1 MIKQTVI
8 KNMRNVCRQ
17 LLIVISILAGALLV
31 AVFIKSIGFP
41 VINTVIVYVLSVLLV
56 ARFTR
61 GYFYGILASVLCM
74 ANYNFFFTQPYY
86 SFIVYDKSDIIT
98 ITVMLIASILT
109 STLTST
115 NTSKLLHASKLA
127 EDRESQTNML
137 YQITSSLAKASGV
150 SDVAAVSVQCL
161 SNLLNTDVL
170 CIMSAESNN
179 CRSLFQAG
187 KGDRSI
193 HISEVENAQ
202 IDELFSGKKVI
213 PVGDPCNQYGVI
225 CIPTA
230 SSRENRER
238 EKLVPA
244 IIMQIQSAMDREKFS
259 EEKKIVKIEMEHE
272 KFRGNL
278 LRAISHD
285 LRTPLAGISGT
296 AEVLMSNLK
305 NEEDRD
311 LAEGI
316 FEETNWLT
324 QMVENI
330 LSLTKIED
338 GRLVLRKQPE
348 AIEEIVGEAV
358 KHARKF
364 AGRREITLDI
374 PEDVLLVSMDG
385 KLILQVLINLLDNA
399 IKHTQTDGI
408 VQIKVYTDK
417 NRVWFRIADNGSG
430 IEAGDLPYL
439 FDSFFVAQEAKGSS
453 RSGIGLGLS
462 IVRAIVQAHGGKVFA
477 ENDKSGGAIFRFY
490 LPEKEIDGDE

>member
-1 MIKQTVI
+1 MKQVLI
-8 KNMRNVCRQ
+8 KNMKNVLRQ
-17 LLIVISILAGALLV
+17 MLTVVGILAGASLL

-41 VINTVIVYVLSVLLV
+41 VINAAVVYVLSVLLV

-61 GYFYGILASVLCM
+61 GYVYGILASVLCM

-86 SFIVYDKSDIIT
+86 TFNVYDKSDIIT
-98 ITVMLIASILT
+98 ISVMLIASILT
-109 STLTST
+109 STLTS
-115 NTSKLLHASKLA
+115 KLLHASKLA
-127 EDRESQTNML
+127 KDRESQTNML

-161 SNLLNTDVL
+161 SNLLDTEVL
-170 CIMSAESNN
+170 CIMSAGQRST
-179 CRSLFQAG
+179 RSLIQARRD
-187 KGDRSI
+187 DRRI
-193 HISEVENAQ
+193 KISEVNNAQ
-202 IDELFSGKKVI
+202 ISEYSFGKKVI
-213 PVGDPCNQYGVI
+213 PIGDPSNQYGVI
-225 CIPTA
+225 CIPVTV
-230 SSRENRER
+230 SEESRER

-244 IIMQIQSAMDREKFS
+244 IVMQIQIAMDREKLS

-285 LRTPLAGISGT
+285 LRTPLAGIAGT
-296 AEVLMSNLK
+296 AEVLVTNLK
-305 NEEDRD
+305 DEGDRS

-330 LSLTKIED
+330 LSLTRIED
-338 GRLVLRKQPE
+338 GRLVLQKQPE

-358 KHARKF
+358 KHARKI
-364 AGRREITLDI
+364 AGQREIISDI

-399 IKHTQTDGI
+399 IKHTPFDGV
-408 VQIKVYTDK
+408 VQIKVHTDK
-417 NRVWFRIADNGSG
+417 NRVWFRISDNGSG
-430 IEAGDLPYL
+430 IKETDMPYL

-462 IVRAIVQAHGGKVFA
+462 IVRAIVQAHGGRVFA
-477 ENDKSGGAIFRFY
+477 ENDSRGGAVFRFY
-490 LPEKEIDGDE
+490 LPVKEMDEFER